1 MRNNIYA
8 GLVVT
13 LAILIA
19 GLLPSCDKNTNTTT
33 DVFNAIPENT
43 SLVVRTENIDSVSAI
58 IAQGNALADMFY
70 SPKSEIAAPICCV
83 IDSLKKA
90 GFFGNHLH
98 ENAALAVRKDGNS
111 GLCQLYVCTTDMA
124 DKNSEA
130 ATTDSLKHLESAESR
145 IYNDCEIVKYKLQPS
160 EKTLYISFIN
170 GLMLASSSQRYMED
184 AILCLTGA
192 GRRISDDELFA
203 KAFATSGKKEL
214 ANVMISTKEFVNIFA
229 SELFEDNILV
239 KTMNEIDSWASFDLI
254 TGKPFTLNGFDF
266 PKSDSAGFTSIIRT
280 QPAIEFTSLA
290 VIPEKSA
297 AYILMSFAN
306 PQAYD
311 EALNNYLSSTGRL
324 KDREKVVSAMNEAF
338 GFDAKA
344 KFYSLIKHEFA
355 YVATESCDDEEKGV
369 AVICGLQSQSA
380 AEMELKG
387 MVQDDNVTNLGEGF
401 NGTVFKMPYDDIPA
415 ALFGE
420 LFANCRG
427 NYVCC
432 MNNFMIFANSIDD
445 LRMIAKEITLNNTM
459 KANLAHRDFR
469 NNFATSSAMFAYF
482 SFAQGPEMLKRIFSR
497 QYASDIENQR
507 YNIGS
512 MGAIGIQMKEVDE
525 MMYCNISLVES
536 DQPAMMAQ
544 NQTSWETNIGTDLAT
559 KPFIVTNH
567 DTGEKEII
575 VQDKDNVLYLLNSSG
590 RETWHIQIDDRII
603 GNILQVDS
611 YKNDKLQYIFS
622 TKNKIYIVD
631 RLGNFMPKFPLQL
644 RAEATTPIS
653 VFDYENNRN
662 YRIMVAC
669 EDKRVYVYDISGN
682 LIKGWNFGE
691 AENTINSEI
700 SHYVISTE
708 DFIVFHDSYKAYFV
722 ARNGS
727 PKMQFQTN
735 FKFSDNN
742 IYCDLSSSAKFVAT
756 DDHGT
761 IHRFFKSNKQDS
773 ISIRQF
779 SPKHNFVLGDI
790 DYDSKPEYIFTDST
804 KIFVYDSS
812 NKLLFDY
819 DFGATVSKPYIYKF
833 GRETKIGIIAG
844 NGKIYLLNQNGTM
857 HNGFPLNGT
866 TPFSIYEAGGNDGT
880 YNLLTGLS
888 RGRLCN
894 YKITK

>member
-1 MRNNIYA
+1 MKNNIYA
-8 GLVVT
+8 ATLVA
-13 LAILIA
+13 LAIAIA
-19 GLLPSCDKNTNTTT
+19 CSLVSCDKSTKQSA
-33 DVFNAIPENT
+33 DVFDAIPENS
-43 SLVVRTENIDSVSAI
+43 SLVVRTENIDSISSL
-58 IAQGNALADMFY
+58 IADGNKLMDMFY

-90 GFFGNHLH
+90 GLFGNHLQ
-98 ENAALAVRKDGNS
+98 ENAALAIRKDGNS
-111 GLCQLYVCTTDMA
+111 GLCQLYICVTDLT
-124 DKNSEA
+124 DDSA
-130 ATTDSLKHLESAESR
+130 ATLTDSLKHIEASESR
-145 IYNDCEIVKYKLQPS
+145 IYNDREIVKYKIMPS
-160 EKTLYISFIN
+160 GKTLSISFIN
-170 GLMLASSSQRYMED
+170 GLMLASSSQRYIED

-192 GRRISDDELFA
+192 GRRQSDDELFA

-229 SELFEDNILV
+229 SELFEDNDIV
-239 KTMNEIDSWASFDLI
+239 KTISETNSWASFDLVS
-254 TGKPFTLNGFDF
+254 GKPLTLNGFDF
-266 PKSDSAGFTSIIRT
+266 PKGDSTGFTSIIGT
-280 QPAIEFTSLA
+280 QPAIEFSSLA

-306 PQAYD
+306 PQRYD
-311 EALNNYLSSTGRL
+311 EALNAYLSSNGRL
-324 KDREKVVSAMNEAF
+324 KDREKIVSAMNDAF
-338 GFDAKA
+338 GLDAKER
-344 KFYSLIKHEFA
+344 FYSLIKQEFA
-355 YVATESCDDEEKGV
+355 YVVTESSYDAEKGV
-369 AVICGLQSQSA
+369 VVICGLQSQSA
-380 AEMELKG
+380 AEMELRK
-387 MVQDDNVTNLGEGF
+387 MVSDDNVTSLGEGF

-420 LFANCRG
+420 IFANCRG
-427 NYVCC
+427 KYVCC
-432 MNNFMIFANSIDD
+432 MNNFMVFANSIDD

-459 KANLAHRDFR
+459 KANLAHKDFR

-497 QYASDIENQR
+497 QYAADIENQK
-507 YNIGS
+507 YNIGG

-536 DQPAMMAQ
+536 DQPAMMTQ
-544 NQTSWETNIGTDLAT
+544 KQTSWETNIGTDLAT
-559 KPFIVTNH
+559 KPFVVTNH

-575 VQDKDNVLYLLNSSG
+575 VQDKNNVLYLINSSG
-590 RETWHIQIDDRII
+590 REIWHIQIDDRII
-603 GNILQVDS
+603 GNISQVDS
-611 YKNDKLQYIFS
+611 YKNDKLQYLFS

-644 RAEATTPIS
+644 RSEATTPVS
-653 VFDYENNRN
+653 VFDYENKRN

-669 EDKRVYVYDISGN
+669 EDKHVYVYDVSGN

-700 SHYVISTE
+700 LHYVISTE

-735 FKFSDNN
+735 FRFSDNN
-742 IYCDLSSSAKFVAT
+742 IYCDLSSSAKFVTT

-790 DYDSKPEYIFTDST
+790 DSDSKPEYIFTDST
-804 KIFVYDSS
+804 KIFVYNSS
-812 NKLLFDY
+812 NKLLFEH
-819 DFGATVSKPYIYKF
+819 DFGATASKPYLYKF

-844 NGKIYLLNQNGTM
+844 NGKIYLINQNGTM
-857 HNGFPLNGT
+857 HNGFPLDGT
-866 TPFSIYEAGGNDGT
+866 TPFSIYEAGDTDGT